1 MNAALAAWALN
12 HANNPPMNLDLSGKR
27 ALVCGST
34 QGIGRA
40 AAEAMAALGAE
51 IVLLARD
58 AAKLQSVKAA
68 LPKPKGQSHEHLVAD
83 FNDPA
88 SVGAAIDAIASGVA
102 KPCHILINN
111 TGGPPGGT
119 AIDAPLEQYLAAFR
133 AHLLCGQTLVQGV
146 VPGMKKAGYGRII
159 NIISTSVKAPIP
171 GLGVSNT
178 IRGAVASWAKTLASE
193 LGPSGIT
200 VNNVLPGFTSTERL
214 SSLIQTRASK
224 GNKTED
230 AVAAEMRATIPLGRF
245 AKPEEVGDAIAFLAA
260 PAAGYIS
267 GINLP
272 VDGGRLPTL

>member
-58 AAKLQSVKAA
+58 ATKLQSVKAA

-200 VNNVLPGFTSTERL
+200 VNNVLPGFTRTARL
-214 SSLIQTRASK
+214 QGLIDGKVRAS
-224 GNKTED
+224 GQAEE
-230 AVAAEMRATIPLGRF
+230 AVAQGMMSVVPMGRF
-245 AKPEEVGDAIAFLAA
+245 ADASEVANAIAFLAS
-260 PAAGYIS
+260 PAASYITGVS
-267 GINLP
+267 IA
-272 VDGGRLPTL
+272 VDGGRTLAL